1 MASLRRAPASPARA
15 LRAWATSPARATP
28 PPGGRAAP
36 RTPLTPVDGAGFT
49 DDEIFALRLIFSLF
63 DADATGSI
71 SRRELAIYAEDVGE
85 DISNKDIDMVFD
97 VLDAD
102 GDKAVGLEEWT
113 LFAAKLKAG
122 WALAALPD
130 SAAKSPA
137 A

>member
-1 MASLRRAPASPARA
+1 MVL
-15 LRAWATSPARATP
+15 
-28 PPGGRAAP
+28 GGLIRAA
-36 RTPLTPVDGAGFT
+36 
-49 DDEIFALRLIFSLF
+49 
-63 DADATGSI
+63 
-71 SRRELAIYAEDVGE
+71 
-85 DISNKDIDMVFD
+85 
-97 VLDAD
+97 DAD